1 MEELIIVLLLIIIS
15 VLSLVMIMMYMNLK
29 EYKSLYIHYKEAY
42 DSALIDL
49 KPIVIKRKK

>member
-29 EYKSLYIHYKEAY
+29 EYKLLYTHYKEAY

-49 KPIVIKRKK
+49 KLIVTKRKK

>member
-15 VLSLVMIMMYMNLK
+15 VLCLVMIMMYMNLK
-29 EYKSLYIHYKEAY
+29 EYKSLYTDYKKAY

-49 KPIVIKRKK
+49 KLIVTKRKK